1 MKKANITNNPNF
13 VTLIISVHI
22 TYGHCTFS
30 FITLFS
36 IEQLILDIFIN
47 GSLMFQCTMDHLT
60 NPIIIGHSG
69 CFHFPILDIVAMN
82 ILIHASF
89 TPNQLFLKKYI
100 YRNL

>member
-1 MKKANITNNPNF
+1 
-13 VTLIISVHI
+13 
-22 TYGHCTFS
+22 
-30 FITLFS
+30 
-36 IEQLILDIFIN
+36 
-47 GSLMFQCTMDHLT
+47 MFQCTMDHLT

-100 YRNL
+100 YRNTYKVGIKLSLPQCYCLSPQSRKYSFYKCLIFSTQLAKEIYF

>member
-1 MKKANITNNPNF
+1 MGT
-13 VTLIISVHI
+13 VHLALK
-22 TYGHCTFS
+22 
-30 FITLFS
+30 LFS

-47 GSLMFQCTMDHLT
+47 GSLMLQCTMDHLT

-100 YRNL
+100 YRNTYKVGIKLALPQCYCLSPQS